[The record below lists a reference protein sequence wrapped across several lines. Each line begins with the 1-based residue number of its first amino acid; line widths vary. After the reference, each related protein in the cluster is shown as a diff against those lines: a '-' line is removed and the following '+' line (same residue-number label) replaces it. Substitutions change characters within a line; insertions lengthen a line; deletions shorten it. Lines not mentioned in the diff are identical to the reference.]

1 MIVVLSGEGREAALE
16 GPGRAQGLAVVQ
28 IGWKA
33 GHLKVRKLGYCQF
46 VTVCF
51 VWGGKPGRIFKLGNV
66 IGINE

>member
-16 GPGRAQGLAVVQ
+16 GPGRAGGLAVVQ

-46 VTVCF
+46 VTG
-51 VWGGKPGRIFKLGNV
+51 VWSLFRMGWEARKDF
-66 IGINE
+66 